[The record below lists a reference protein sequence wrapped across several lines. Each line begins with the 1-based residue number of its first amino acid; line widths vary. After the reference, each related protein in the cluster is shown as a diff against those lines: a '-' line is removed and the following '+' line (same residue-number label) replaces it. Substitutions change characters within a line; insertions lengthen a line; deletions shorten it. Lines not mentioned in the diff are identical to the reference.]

1 MFIINFRQGFGFDI
15 EYNED
20 ICHIVDT
27 GEKHDTLHAYNGIIL
42 LLPFLKIYF
51 GNFDQIGELVPEKK
65 ND

>member
-1 MFIINFRQGFGFDI
+1 MLIINLRQGIGFDI

-20 ICHIVDT
+20 ICHIVET
-27 GEKHDTLHAYNGIIL
+27 GAEHDTLHSYNGIIL

-51 GNFDQIGELVPEKK
+51 GEFHQIGELMSEKK